1 MALTDSSSEFLRR
14 LGGPT
19 SRQIA
24 MDANATKLA
33 DEKRKTEAASI
44 YSQGVNTGII
54 KEDGKGNFEGIDYD
68 KLFEQDKTG
77 GYVNATFIPQLL
89 NATKTFGQFL
99 DTKEGVVKQGRV
111 AGFAPGKEEGKVAIM
126 NERPDTKLLRP
137 KTWFASDDP
146 NDYVAEVDQN
156 ELEQMMYGN
165 VAALYNRAYGV
176 KKAQSDRTLEQGK
189 RLFGGGGS
197 ENLNI
202 VGSQINE
209 IDDSDAPLEDRN
221 EALLNTIA
229 SISQDVTDYNVK
241 AEEGRDTFGSISKEF
256 VGGGAG
262 LPWKTADT
270 SAEGVKKGY
279 ETANAILNA
288 PLNTTF
294 SEEEVL
300 AMISNAGVRA
310 KEPFQNKLTK
320 RLGYNSMEPKDWLE
334 LPQLIRRKEFLE
346 AQPDDYT
353 EKGKKRVVSGPKTLT
368 GVSTTGGTT
377 SVTGLPLPDGTIKTK
392 EELLEQVN
400 YDIANGNSQLR
411 EAASITKAEY
421 EKDDKAIKDYAET
434 KIRKPKQDRL
444 DKINEELT
452 NEKTPL
458 SEGRRQELEAQKA
471 KLEKELSVF
480 KLTSVEGIEPLTDL
494 PELDKE
500 TGNFNQEE
508 LENWFINN
516 KQSLTTISEDGETA
530 AKVKEMIINYE
541 IQTLEDMEK
550 AIAAGAAEEENVTPT
565 EVAAI
570 LAKTSTGDFTADFVT
585 YLGAFGSEQTRQQDM
600 IKTQQDMFIT
610 ADDYRKSTEKY
621 YNQLGDEFITLN
633 EELIETIYGSD
644 GDGKFDLGDEA
655 QMGTLRLMSTK
666 LKNLPGA
673 PRFEYVQ
680 GKLQIVSGA
689 TPEIDDAV
697 KTYVGQLF
705 KAVVETEGSVD
716 WKDYWADVFGPN
728 DAGGLANIVSEI
740 QFTRNPDG
748 SIREIFLTPAGSNRE
763 AEGSLKPPDLAK
775 YFGSKGNYMRD
786 LLLAY
791 ISQNGQERE
800 F

>member
-24 MDANATKLA
+24 MDASATKLA
-33 DEKRKTEAASI
+33 TEQRKTQAESI
-44 YSQGVNTGII
+44 YAQGVNTGII
-54 KEDGKGNFEGIDYD
+54 KEEKGDFVGIDYD
-68 KLFEQDKTG
+68 RLFEKNEAG
-77 GYVNATFIPQLL
+77 GYVNETFIPQLL

-99 DTKEGVVKQGRV
+99 DTKEGKVKQGKV
-111 AGFAPGKEEGKVAIM
+111 VGFAPGKEEGKVAIM
-126 NERPDTKLLRP
+126 NERPDTKVLRP

-146 NDYVAEVDQN
+146 NDYVAELGQE
-156 ELEQMMYGN
+156 ELEQLITGN

-176 KKAQSDRTLEQGK
+176 KKAQSDRTIEQGQ

-197 ENLNI
+197 ENLNVI
-202 VGSQINE
+202 GAQINE

-229 SISQDVTDYNVK
+229 GITQEVTDFNTK
-241 AEEGRDTFGSISKEF
+241 AEESRDQFGSISKGS
-256 VGGGAG
+256 VGRQG
-262 LPWKTADT
+262 LPFNTMDT
-270 SAEGVKKGY
+270 SGDAAQQGY
-279 ETANAILNA
+279 ATANNILNA
-288 PLNTTF
+288 GPNTAFT
-294 SEEEVL
+294 EEEVL
-300 AMISNAGVRA
+300 NMVDAAYGFGGEQATIM
-310 KEPFQNKLTK
+310 KKL
-320 RLGYNSMEPKDWLE
+320 GFNSTEGRNWKM
-334 LPQLIRRKEFLE
+334 LPQLLQRKASLE

-353 EKGKKRVVSGPKTLT
+353 EPGDMKRNYVTQAPKGRGP
-368 GVSTTGGTT
+368 
-377 SVTGLPLPDGTIKTK
+377 DKTK
-392 EELLEQVN
+392 AEL
-400 YDIANGNSQLR
+400 IAEVDKKISKGNSQLQEVAR
-411 EAASITKAEY
+411 LAKAEY
-421 EKDDKAIKDYAET
+421 EKDDKAIKDKAKRIEE
-434 KIRKPKQDRL
+434 PKQKRIDAI
-444 DKINEELT
+444 DKMLNQENVT
-452 NEKTPL
+452 L
-458 SEGRRQELEAQKA
+458 SSDKRKDLEAEKI
-471 KLEKELSVF
+471 KLEKEIGKF
-480 KLTSVEGIEPLTDL
+480 RLTTVEGIEPLTAL

-500 TGNFNQEE
+500 TGSFNQEE
-508 LENWFINN
+508 LENWFITN

-550 AIAAGAAEEENVTPT
+550 AIAAGAAEEENTTPT

-570 LAKTSTGDFTADFVT
+570 LAKTSTGDFTTDFVT
-585 YLGAFGSEQTRQQDM
+585 YLSAFGGEQTRQQDM

-610 ADDYRKSTEKY
+610 ADEYRKSTETY
-621 YNQLGDEFITLN
+621 YNKLGDDFLTLN

-644 GDGKFDLGDEA
+644 GEGKFNLNDEA
-655 QMGTLRLMSTK
+655 QMSTLRLMSTK

-673 PRFEYVQ
+673 PRFEYVN

-716 WKDYWADVFGPN
+716 WMDGWGDLFAPN
-728 DAGGLANIVSEI
+728 DAGALANIIREI

-748 SIREIFLTPAGSNRE
+748 SIREIFLTPAGSNTE
-763 AEGSLKPPDLAK
+763 AEGSLKPPDLAR

-791 ISQNGQERE
+791 ISENGKEKE